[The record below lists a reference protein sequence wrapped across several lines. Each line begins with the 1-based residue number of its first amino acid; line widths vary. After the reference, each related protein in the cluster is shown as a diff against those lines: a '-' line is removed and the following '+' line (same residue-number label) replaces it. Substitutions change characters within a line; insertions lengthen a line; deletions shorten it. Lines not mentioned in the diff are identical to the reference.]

1 MASPEPSRRFLSTS
15 TLRHETFRAIWIAAV
30 FSYVGNWLQDIGE
43 SWLMLSLTSDA
54 LLIALVTT
62 SATIPGFAL
71 MLPAGVLSDRIDR
84 RLILVVSQGALVV
97 VAGVLALTTALGV
110 VSPGIILVSSACLG
124 AGSAISTPAW
134 QTLVP
139 ELVPRAE
146 MPEAVTLNSVAF
158 NIARSVG
165 PAIGGLILSA
175 AGPAATFGLNALSF
189 LGVIYALQ
197 AYPDVRRVAAH
208 RRGHASSEPF
218 HRALLGVFSY
228 ARKSKSLRALYIAVA
243 VFAVSAASIPALL
256 PLFAKE
262 TLGASSRGYGLL
274 LGALGAG
281 AVLAA
286 LVLRRVRRL
295 VSARGLEISKRVR
308 PLRRCRRSRRR
319 SRRRSACAVVL
330 LVPAGV
336 GWLSSLTTLNAL
348 VQLSSPRWIKA
359 RAMALYQLSFLL
371 FWSIGASLGG
381 MIAMRVGTPFTM
393 RLAALA
399 TIGAG
404 VAVTRLALPSYTDDA
419 ESVPTPAPISVR

>member
-1 MASPEPSRRFLSTS
+1 MDTPEPSTRFLSRS

-43 SWLMLSLTSDA
+43 SWTMLSLTSDA
-54 LLIALVTT
+54 VLIALVTT
-62 SATIPGFAL
+62 SASVPAFAL
-71 MLPAGVLSDRIDR
+71 MLPAGVLSDRFDR
-84 RLILVVSQGALVV
+84 RLILVVSQAMLVA
-97 VAGVLALTTALGV
+97 VAGVLAVTTALGI
-110 VSPGIILVSSACLG
+110 VSPAIILFSSACLG

-146 MPEAVTLNSVAF
+146 MPDAVTLNSVAF

-165 PAIGGLILSA
+165 PAIGGLILSV
-175 AGPAATFGLNALSF
+175 AGPAAAFGLNALSF

-197 AYPDVRRVAAH
+197 VYPDVRRVATRPRSRA
-208 RRGHASSEPF
+208 ASEPF
-218 HRALLGVFSY
+218 FHALIGVFSY
-228 ARKSKSLRALYIAVA
+228 ARKSKSLRALYLAIA

-262 TLGASSRGYGLL
+262 SLGASARGYGLL

-286 LVLRRVRRL
+286 LVLRRVRSL
-295 VSARGLEISKRVR
+295 VSTRGLVASCFVLYGVSTLAATFA
-308 PLRRCRRSRRR
+308 PSLGV
-319 SRRRSACAVVL
+319 AVVL

-348 VQLSSPRWIKA
+348 VQLSSPRWIKS

-371 FWSIGASLGG
+371 FWSIGATIGG
-381 MIAMRVGTPFTM
+381 AVAMHVGTPFTM
-393 RLAALA
+393 RLAAVA

-404 VAVTRLALPSYTDDA
+404 IAVTRLAIPSYTDDA
-419 ESVPTPAPISVR
+419 ESVPTPAPVSVR

>member
-1 MASPEPSRRFLSTS
+1 MVSPEPSSRFLSRS
-15 TLRHETFRAIWIAAV
+15 TLRHETFRAIWIAAI

-43 SWLMLSLTSDA
+43 SWLMLSLTSHA
-54 LLIALVTT
+54 VLIAMVTT
-62 SATIPGFAL
+62 SASIPAFML
-71 MLPAGVLSDRIDR
+71 MMPAGVLSDRFDR
-84 RLILVVSQGALVV
+84 RSILVVSQGALVV
-97 VAGVLALTTALGV
+97 VAAVLAATTALGV
-110 VSPGIILVSSACLG
+110 VSPAIILFSSACLG

-158 NIARSVG
+158 NIARAVG
-165 PAIGGLILSA
+165 PAIGGLILSL

-197 AYPDVRRVAAH
+197 VYPDVRRVATRPRSRSA
-208 RRGHASSEPF
+208 GEPF

-228 ARKSKSLRALYIAVA
+228 ARKSKSLRALYVAVA
-243 VFAVSAASIPALL
+243 VFAVSAATIPALL

-262 TLGASSRGYGLL
+262 TLGTSARGYGLL

-286 LVLRRVRRL
+286 LVLRRVRSV
-295 VSARGLEISKRVR
+295 VSARALIATSFALYGISTFAATFAPSIGV
-308 PLRRCRRSRRR
+308 
-319 SRRRSACAVVL
+319 AVVL

-371 FWSIGASLGG
+371 FWSIGATVGG
-381 MIAMRVGTPFTM
+381 AFAMRVGTPSTM

-399 TIGAG
+399 TIGAA
-404 VAVTRLALPSYTDDA
+404 VAVTRLAIPSYTEDA
-419 ESVPTPAPISVR
+419 ESVPTPAPVSVR

>member
-1 MASPEPSRRFLSTS
+1 MASPEPSRRFLSRS

-43 SWLMLSLTSDA
+43 SWLMLSLTSHA
-54 LLIALVTT
+54 VLVAMVTT
-62 SATIPGFAL
+62 SASVPAFAL
-71 MLPAGVLSDRIDR
+71 MLPAGVLSDRFDR
-84 RLILVVSQGALVV
+84 RLILVFSQGALVV
-97 VAGVLALTTALGV
+97 VAAVLALTTALGV
-110 VSPGIILVSSACLG
+110 VSPAIILVASAGLG

-158 NIARSVG
+158 NIARSIG
-165 PAIGGLILSA
+165 PAIGGIILSA

-197 AYPDVRRVAAH
+197 VYPDVRRVATRPRSRTA
-208 RRGHASSEPF
+208 SEPF
-218 HRALLGVFSY
+218 LRALVGVFAY
-228 ARKSKSLRALYIAVA
+228 ARKSRSLRALYLAIAC
-243 VFAVSAASIPALL
+243 FAVSAASIPALM
-256 PLFAKE
+256 PIFAKE
-262 TLGASSRGYGLL
+262 TLGTNARGYGLL

-286 LVLRRVRRL
+286 LVLRRVRGV
-295 VSARGLEISKRVR
+295 VSTRGLVASSFVLYGCSTLAATFA
-308 PLRRCRRSRRR
+308 PSLGV
-319 SRRRSACAVVL
+319 AVAL

-371 FWSIGASLGG
+371 FWSVGASIGG
-381 MIAMRVGTPFTM
+381 VVAMRVGAPFTM
-393 RLAALA
+393 RLAALG

-404 VAVTRLALPSYTDDA
+404 IAVTRLAIPSYTDDA
-419 ESVPTPAPISVR
+419 DSVPTPAPISAR

>member
-1 MASPEPSRRFLSTS
+1 MVSPEPSSRFLSKS

-62 SATIPGFAL
+62 SATVPGFAL

-97 VAGVLALTTALGV
+97 VAGVLALTTAFGV
-110 VSPGIILVSSACLG
+110 VSPGIILLSSACLG

-139 ELVPRAE
+139 ELVPRSE

-165 PAIGGLILSA
+165 PAIGGLILSV

-197 AYPDVRRVAAH
+197 VYPEVRRVATRPRSRSA
-208 RRGHASSEPF
+208 SEPF
-218 HRALLGVFSY
+218 HRALFGVFSY
-228 ARKSKSLRALYIAVA
+228 ARKSKPLCALYLSISL
-243 VFAVSAASIPALL
+243 FAVSAASIPALL

-262 TLGASSRGYGLL
+262 TLGASARGYGLL
-274 LGALGAG
+274 LGALGFG

-286 LVLRRVRRL
+286 LVLRRVRDL
-295 VSARGLEISKRVR
+295 VSARSLVSSAFVLYGLSTLAATFAPSLGV
-308 PLRRCRRSRRR
+308 
-319 SRRRSACAVVL
+319 AVVL
-330 LVPAGV
+330 LVPAGT
-336 GWLSSLTTLNAL
+336 GWLASLTTLNAL

-371 FWSIGASLGG
+371 FWSIGASIGG
-381 MIAMRVGTPFTM
+381 TIAMRFGAPFTM
-393 RLAALA
+393 RLAAVA

-404 VAVTRLALPSYTDDA
+404 IAVTRLVFPSYHDDA